1 MQSVRAIQYHH
12 FIKSSLLML
21 LPLFNITLPTQADE
35 PNVNSTKIMRVGII
49 GLDTSHAPAFT
60 KAMNDPAATGPL
72 SRMQVV
78 AAFPAGS
85 PDIKS
90 SADRVEGY
98 TKELKDM
105 GVDIVNSVD
114 ELVSKVDAVMVESL
128 DGRPH
133 LPQALA
139 VFRAGKPCYIDK
151 PLAGSLSDAIA
162 IDLLAKKY
170 KTSWFSSSSLRFSP
184 SIYRFRQDPALQ
196 AKIRGALAFS
206 PCPTEPT
213 HPDLFWYGVHGVES
227 LFTIMGAGCK
237 QVTRVHSEEC
247 DEVVGLWSDGRIGS
261 FRGIR
266 KGRADYGAVV
276 FLDDA
281 IDSNCKFEGY
291 TPLVEQIGAFFETGE
306 VPVSPAETIEIFA
319 FMQAAD
325 QSKLNGGTPIS
336 IQETIQTAT
345 IEAEKRIAEIEK

>member
-1 MQSVRAIQYHH
+1 MLHIRTSPTYLLL
-12 FIKSSLLML
+12 KSWKPKFVLLFAL
-21 LPLFNITLPTQADE
+21 ALPTFADE
-35 PNVNSTKIMRVGII
+35 PNVNATKTLRVGII
-49 GLDTSHAPAFT
+49 GLDTSHSPAFA
-60 KAMNDPAATGPL
+60 KAMNDPAALGPL
-72 SRMQVV
+72 SRMEVV

-98 TKELKDM
+98 TNDLKAM
-105 GVDIVNSVD
+105 GIEIVNSVD
-114 ELVSKVDAVMVESL
+114 ALVQSVDAVMVESL

-133 LPQALA
+133 LAQALA

-151 PLAGSLSDAIA
+151 PLAGSLGDAIA
-162 IDLLAKKY
+162 INLLAKKY
-170 KTSWFSSSSLRFSP
+170 NTSWFSSSSLRFSP
-184 SIYRFRQDPALQ
+184 SIYRFRQDASLK
-196 AKIRGALAFS
+196 AKVRGVHAYS

-213 HPDLFWYGVHGVES
+213 HPDLFWYGVHGVET
-227 LFTIMGAGCK
+227 LFTIMGPGCQ
-237 QVTRVHSEEC
+237 QVTRTHSEEC

-306 VPVSPAETIEIFA
+306 VPVTPEETIELFA

-336 IQETIQTAT
+336 IQDTIQAATA
-345 IEAEKRIAEIEK
+345 EAHKKMAEIDK